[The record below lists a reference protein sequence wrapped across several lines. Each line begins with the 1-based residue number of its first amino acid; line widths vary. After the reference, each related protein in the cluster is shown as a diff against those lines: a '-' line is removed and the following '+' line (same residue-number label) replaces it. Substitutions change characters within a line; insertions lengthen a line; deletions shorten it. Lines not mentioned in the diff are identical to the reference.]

1 MKRVTTED
9 AELRC
14 EHTLRPG
21 APALLLLNPL
31 GTRLEI
37 WDDSFPTLS
46 ERFEVVRFDARG
58 HGESTTGSATELSME
73 QLARDALAVLD
84 ACGIAR
90 AHLCGLSIGG
100 MTSMQIAT
108 LWPDRVLKIAL
119 CSTSPYMAPP
129 PDTWNAR
136 IEGVRKHG
144 VAPLID
150 GILQRWLTTP
160 YRVAHPD
167 QVERIREMLLTV
179 KPQGYAAC
187 AAAIRDMDQRQ
198 SIKTITAKTLVS
210 RRYAGSGHDAGGP
223 CPDCS
228 LDPGRA
234 TRHAR
239 SRSPAPHRAPTRIH
253 GNAVAVSGSIEIG
266 KQKRPGGASCP
277 ISLAETSLRPARS
290 LPERL
295 SPDRA
300 RALAIARP
308 IYKEVERRHDES
320 VKRLQEWIR
329 QPRSP
334 PRTSA

>member
-1 MKRVTTED
+1 MKQVTTED

-14 EHTLRPG
+14 EHTPRPG

-31 GTRLEI
+31 GTSLEV
-37 WDDSFPTLS
+37 WDDSFAALS
-46 ERFEVVRFDARG
+46 ERYEVVRFDARG
-58 HGESTTGSATELSME
+58 HGESTIGSKTELTLE

-136 IEGVRKHG
+136 IEGVRKNG

-150 GILQRWLTTP
+150 GILQRWLTAP
-160 YRVAHPD
+160 YRLAHPD
-167 QVERIREMLLTV
+167 QVERIRAMLLTV

-198 SIKTITAKTLVS
+198 SIKTITTKTLVV
-210 RRYAGSGHDAGGP
+210 GGTQ
-223 CPDCS
+223 
-228 LDPGRA
+228 DPGTTPA
-234 TRHAR
+234 DHALI
-239 SRSPAPHRAPTRIH
+239 AA
-253 GNAVAVSGSIEIG
+253 SI
-266 KQKRPGGASCP
+266 PGAQLVMLEAAHLLH
-277 ISLAETSLRPARS
+277 IERQQEFTETLLQFLAA
-290 LPERL
+290 
-295 SPDRA
+295 
-300 RALAIARP
+300 
-308 IYKEVERRHDES
+308 
-320 VKRLQEWIR
+320 
-329 QPRSP
+329 
-334 PRTSA
+334 